1 MMFSKVFGKLSY
13 DFVWEGEINVKLYGK
28 EYLVKLDINDED
40 EIGVTKLQEESFL
53 AYKDKEYELGEKIQ
67 EAIFQYYTEI
77 CTLRREEIDANV
89 LDKLPQISVSAD
101 MEKLI
106 SPVQFCIPELEENR
120 EVILLFD
127 CKWNYNAGMGIKI
140 VNEKVVRVGIQ
151 NDVLI

>member
-1 MMFSKVFGKLSY
+1 MFSKVFGELNY
-13 DFVWEGEINVKLYGK
+13 DFIWEGEVSIQLFGK
-28 EYLVKLDINDED
+28 EYFIKLDINDED
-40 EIGVTKLQEESFL
+40 EIGITKLQEDSFL
-53 AYKDKEYELGEKIQ
+53 AYKDKECELEEKIR

-77 CTLRREEIDANV
+77 CTIRREEIDANI
-89 LDKLPQISVSAD
+89 LDKLPVIRVSAD

-127 CKWNYNAGMGIKI
+127 CKWNYNAGMGVKI
-140 VNEKVVRVGIQ
+140 VNEEVVRVGIQ